1 MGGVPDSSGPER
13 AAHTA
18 RQCPARKAAVD
29 RTQSMQ
35 KYQRAICAGGLAL
48 ALSCGPA
55 AKNAPERT
63 DVGYENTAGSPLVEP
78 TGGTDASTAGSP
90 LIIPIGGTPGG
101 SAGAGSGAPRDPAQC
116 AQARANT
123 TRITPRVILVL
134 DGSCSMSTDY
144 PANGKASATRCVE
157 NANGRWAALRRALL
171 DAQSG
176 VIAKLQSVVQFGLAT
191 YGTAPTCPLPA
202 QPVVPALDNLRAIEA
217 KLPAVQ
223 PGMYTPTGP
232 ALDWVY
238 DNLIEPVRPDAVNP
252 PQIVIL
258 ATDGEPNSC
267 NGGGGGA
274 MTNYQPSI
282 DAVTK
287 GTKLG
292 VKTYVFSLA
301 DATGAFH
308 DHLQQLANLGN
319 PAANGA
325 AKLYEPTSPAQLA
338 SDLQSLVGA
347 AVSCEIALDGAVEK
361 GSECTGS
368 VSLNGRALGCNQ
380 ADGWK
385 LLDAK
390 RIELQGAACTELKR
404 DNALVDARFPCTVF
418 TPN

>member
-1 MGGVPDSSGPER
+1 MWPESQPMK
-13 AAHTA
+13 TF
-18 RQCPARKAAVD
+18 
-29 RTQSMQ
+29 
-35 KYQRAICAGGLAL
+35 QRAVCAGSLAL
-48 ALSCGPA
+48 ALSGCGPTQTT
-55 AKNAPERT
+55 AP
-63 DVGYENTAGSPLVEP
+63 G
-78 TGGTDASTAGSP
+78 TGPAESGNAGSP
-90 LIIPIGGTPGG
+90 LIIPTGGVGSTTAGGSGKGGTT
-101 SAGAGSGAPRDPAQC
+101 APRDPSSC
-116 AQARANT
+116 AQAVANAS
-123 TRITPRVILVL
+123 RVAPRVILVL

-144 PANGKASATRCVE
+144 PANGKPSATRCTE

-171 DAQSG
+171 DAEMG
-176 VIAKLQSVVQFGLAT
+176 VVSKLQPAVQFGLAVF
-191 YGTAPTCPLPA
+191 GTAPKCPLPA
-202 QPVVPALDNLRAIEA
+202 EPVQPALNNWRAIDA

-238 DNLIEPVRPDAVNP
+238 ENLIEPVRPDAANA

-267 NGGGGGA
+267 GGSGGGGS
-274 MTNYQPSI
+274 MQTNYQPSM

-301 DATGAFH
+301 DSTGAFH

-325 AKLYEPTSPAQLA
+325 AKLYEPSSPAQLA

-347 AVSCEIALDGAVEK
+347 ALSCEVALDGAVEQ
-361 GSECTGS
+361 GSECSGT

-385 LLDAK
+385 LLDAH
-390 RIELQGAACTELKR
+390 RIELQGAACKELMR
-404 DNALVDARFPCTVF
+404 DNALVDARFPCDVF
-418 TPN
+418 TPG